1 MGKTSSV
8 WKYFTKRRDGFANC
22 NLCGKKLKTSGNTT
36 NLLGHVSRMH
46 KNHVAEDVKTA
57 EEVNQ
62 NKSTNNEIEPESNQG
77 ATSADTNNNMS
88 NVSTNS
94 LASTVTLESSSSH
107 IKKSNTIP
115 TVFNEITQFKP
126 GGKRDFETTNLILKM
141 IITDN
146 LPMYFVEN
154 AGFQNF
160 LQRVLPL
167 YTLPSRKTFS
177 RLLDSRY
184 ETISRIFRDRLQ
196 NIDNYTLTADIWTE
210 THQTISF
217 LGITLHYLEGSTIKT
232 VNLCVH
238 HLEKRHTA
246 ENISEILKMECE
258 NWNIKYNKILAIVT
272 DNGQNMVKAACDTFG
287 LKVHVHCFAHTLNLV
302 SENAIKSE
310 TTISEVI
317 DKVKRIVTYFK
328 QSCIAAEAL
337 RAKQIESGT
346 SEPLKLIQCVD
357 TRWNS
362 KFYMLERF
370 LRLRSVVS
378 DILLNEPSAP
388 NMISAYEINILKD
401 VKYMLKP
408 LEVLTKE
415 VSADKYVTISK
426 IIPMVHCLKSE
437 LDNQQTDSP
446 EVINLKQSLSS
457 EIHKR
462 FGKMEHVETL
472 AISTLL
478 DPRFKKLHF
487 KDYVAV
493 GNSILV
499 IKRKL
504 EKLFAVGNVDNQME
518 SSPIEEEIEKEMDLW
533 KLHKTMV
540 AEHQNKGTS
549 EDDIKNIINAEVS
562 QYINSPVYPLKS
574 DPLLIWEAMKI
585 TYPHLHKLA
594 LKYLQV
600 CIKLFM
606 YLLLSNLPK
615 IVNFTD
621 LCNFSTCREAVFEDW
636 ANRNCK
642 TKSPQTSEIK

>member
-1 MGKTSSV
+1 MDSPI
-8 WKYFTKRRDGFANC
+8 AI
-22 NLCGKKLKTSGNTT
+22 CGKKLKTSGNTT

-88 NVSTNS
+88 N
-94 LASTVTLESSSSH
+94 
-107 IKKSNTIP
+107 TISY
-115 TVFNEITQFKP
+115 VLC
-126 GGKRDFETTNLILKM
+126 GKCWISK
-141 IITDN
+141 
-146 LPMYFVEN
+146 
-154 AGFQNF
+154 F

-504 EKLFAVGNVDNQME
+504 EKLFAVDNVDNQME

-594 LKYLQV
+594 LKYLQICATSV
-600 CIKLFM
+600 PAERLFSKTGQIVTAKRSRLKPQRLNKLVF
-606 YLLLSNLPK
+606 LSSIDN
-615 IVNFTD
+615 N
-621 LCNFSTCREAVFEDW
+621 
-636 ANRNCK
+636 
-642 TKSPQTSEIK
+642 

>member
-1 MGKTSSV
+1 MGKKFNKLDLRINSAKHVQRTKTIHHKDLKVETCGLCRDRSGYGMCYGSRPVKISWSQVTTGSSGRVMGKTSSV

-88 NVSTNS
+88 N
-94 LASTVTLESSSSH
+94 
-107 IKKSNTIP
+107 
-115 TVFNEITQFKP
+115 
-126 GGKRDFETTNLILKM
+126 
-141 IITDN
+141 
-146 LPMYFVEN
+146 
-154 AGFQNF
+154 
-160 LQRVLPL
+160 
-167 YTLPSRKTFS
+167 
-177 RLLDSRY
+177 
-184 ETISRIFRDRLQ
+184 
-196 NIDNYTLTADIWTE
+196 
-210 THQTISF
+210 
-217 LGITLHYLEGSTIKT
+217 
-232 VNLCVH
+232 
-238 HLEKRHTA
+238 
-246 ENISEILKMECE
+246 
-258 NWNIKYNKILAIVT
+258 
-272 DNGQNMVKAACDTFG
+272 
-287 LKVHVHCFAHTLNLV
+287 
-302 SENAIKSE
+302 
-310 TTISEVI
+310 
-317 DKVKRIVTYFK
+317 
-328 QSCIAAEAL
+328 
-337 RAKQIESGT
+337 
-346 SEPLKLIQCVD
+346 
-357 TRWNS
+357 
-362 KFYMLERF
+362 
-370 LRLRSVVS
+370 
-378 DILLNEPSAP
+378 
-388 NMISAYEINILKD
+388 
-401 VKYMLKP
+401 P

-504 EKLFAVGNVDNQME
+504 EKLFAVDNVDNQME

-562 QYINSPVYPLKS
+562 QYINSPV
-574 DPLLIWEAMKI
+574 
-585 TYPHLHKLA
+585 LHTHIYISLPSNIYRFVQ
-594 LKYLQV
+594 LQYLQRG
-600 CIKLFM
+600 CFRRLG
-606 YLLLSNLPK
+606 
-615 IVNFTD
+615 
-621 LCNFSTCREAVFEDW
+621 
-636 ANRNCK
+636 
-642 TKSPQTSEIK
+642 KS